1 MKQAFDEDDVAHIIN
16 GLIMYQI
23 ATKSGLSEVLSDLA
37 KELEEISNK
46 EKRNMKKE
54 LFWIRGSKGNPKG
67 VKDALRNA
75 GIIVH
80 PCLLCNIDDRIIF
93 GCKDEF
99 ADYAEKDT
107 PVGRT
112 IMECGTELEPYVDP
126 SYNPHVF
133 EGLPIADLVFKPF
146 DPIIGLNGS
155 GANEG
160 WIPDFFAYRLGDG
173 FKGTSGL
180 YYSEIHHY
188 QSWMSIYITTKIPFK
203 LWRKE
208 E

>member
-1 MKQAFDEDDVAHIIN
+1 MIGTFM
-16 GLIMYQI
+16 MYQI
-23 ATKSGLSEVLSDLA
+23 ATKSGLREVLSDLTE
-37 KELEEISNK
+37 ELVEISNRQK
-46 EKRNMKKE
+46 QNMKKE
-54 LFWIRGSKGNPKG
+54 LYWIRGSKENPKG

-99 ADYAEKDT
+99 ADYAGKDT

-133 EGLPIADLVFKPF
+133 EGLPTADLVFNPF
-146 DPIIGLNGS
+146 DPIIGLKGS

-160 WIPDFFAYRLGDG
+160 WIPDFFAYRLGDV

-188 QSWMSIYITTKIPFK
+188 HAWMKKYINSRIPFEN
-203 LWRKE
+203 WEKE